1 MARERAGKARPRRRD
16 EKTRADE
23 RGRLRTAIGLTSL
36 VLIIELVG
44 GKLSGSLALL
54 SDAGHMFT
62 DLSALVLALLA
73 LTFAGRPASRRRTYG
88 WYRLEILSALIN
100 AVLLLGICAVIFYE
114 AYQRLLSPTPVQSGL
129 VLIFAG
135 IGLIVNMITYA
146 VISRS
151 NESLNLRGAAMHVL
165 SDAFSSLGVIASA
178 FIIRF
183 TGWVQADAVVSL
195 LIGVVIVF
203 GAYQLLR
210 ESVDILL
217 EATPLDIDPFEISEA
232 LRRIP
237 GVHGVHDLHV
247 WSITSGMPALSVH
260 LIVNNDW
267 FQDAGGKLLE
277 AKSVLKHDFD
287 IDHTT
292 IQVESESYA
301 DRDGPRWKS

>member
-1 MARERAGKARPRRRD
+1 V
-16 EKTRADE
+16 
-23 RGRLRTAIGLTSL
+23 L
-36 VLIIELVG
+36 VIEIVG

-73 LTFAGRPASRRRTYG
+73 LTFASRPASRRRTYG

-100 AVLLLGICAVIFYE
+100 AVLLLGICALIFYE
-114 AYQRLLSPTPVQSGL
+114 AYERLLSPTPVQSGMVL
-129 VLIFAG
+129 VVAG
-135 IGLIVNMITYA
+135 IGLIVNLIAYT

-151 NESLNLRGAAMHVL
+151 SESLNLRGAAMHVL
-165 SDAFSSLGVIASA
+165 GDAFSSVGVIASA
-178 FIIRF
+178 LIIQF
-183 TGWVQADAVVSL
+183 TGWLRADAVVSF
-195 LIGVVIVF
+195 LIGAVIVF
-203 GAYQLLR
+203 GAFQLLR

-217 EATPLDIDPFEISEA
+217 EATPLHIDPLEVSEA

-267 FQDAGGKLLE
+267 FQDAGGNLLE
-277 AKSVLKHDFD
+277 AKSVLKQDFD

-292 IQVESESYA
+292 IQVETESYTGRA
-301 DRDGPRWKS
+301 APR